1 MDSSPVIIIVNQAIS
16 FSRIFLWKKAKWI
29 INRYYLSLIIS
40 SFVECKRLLIKVDG
54 VVLLTCI
61 KE

>member
-29 INRYYLSLIIS
+29 INMYY
-40 SFVECKRLLIKVDG
+40 LLIKVDG